1 MACGASTCRKL
12 SSQRG
17 VSGEIPGTVGLILV
31 AMPALAADGFTQQD
45 REMLI
50 ELKVRLDQFEKRVDE
65 RFEQIDRRFEQIDKR
80 FEQVNDRF
88 GDVNDRFGDVNNRF
102 DDMFNFIYILIGIFT
117 TVSLANIGFAY
128 WDRRTI
134 IRQAR
139 REAVEFVEREGLPRR
154 LLDTLRTRG
163 SGGCPAS
170 RGHAPL

>member
-1 MACGASTCRKL
+1 MRYLA
-12 SSQRG
+12 
-17 VSGEIPGTVGLILV
+17 TVGLVLV

-50 ELKVRLDQFEKRVDE
+50 ELKVRLDQFEKRADE

-80 FEQVNDRF
+80 FEQ
-88 GDVNDRFGDVNNRF
+88 VNDRFGDVNNRF

-134 IRQAR
+134 IR
-139 REAVEFVEREGLPRR
+139 
-154 LLDTLRTRG
+154 
-163 SGGCPAS
+163 
-170 RGHAPL
+170 

>member
-1 MACGASTCRKL
+1 
-12 SSQRG
+12 
-17 VSGEIPGTVGLILV
+17 
-31 AMPALAADGFTQQD
+31 
-45 REMLI
+45 MLI

-80 FEQVNDRF
+80 FEQ
-88 GDVNDRFGDVNNRF
+88 VNDRFGDVNNRF

-139 REAVEFVEREGLPRR
+139 REAVEFVERE
-154 LLDTLRTRG
+154 
-163 SGGCPAS
+163 
-170 RGHAPL
+170 

>member
-1 MACGASTCRKL
+1 
-12 SSQRG
+12 
-17 VSGEIPGTVGLILV
+17 
-31 AMPALAADGFTQQD
+31 LAADGFTQQD

-80 FEQVNDRF
+80 FEQ
-88 GDVNDRFGDVNNRF
+88 VNDRFGDVNNRF

-154 LLDTLRTRG
+154 LFDTLRTVAQEDAQLAEVMR
-163 SGGCPAS
+163 
-170 RGHAPL
+170 RFNLL